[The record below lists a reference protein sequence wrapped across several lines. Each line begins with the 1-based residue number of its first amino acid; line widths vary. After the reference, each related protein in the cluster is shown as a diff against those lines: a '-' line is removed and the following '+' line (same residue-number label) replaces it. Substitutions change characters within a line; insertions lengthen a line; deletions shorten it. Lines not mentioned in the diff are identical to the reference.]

1 MWSVYWMK
9 EQEEGKVNEQMK
21 MTITESD
28 KKLLSYLAAFL
39 IAMIFIM
46 FVFRPLITKNTEV
59 NRELSAAKVE
69 VKNYDKKLSSTQE
82 MQQEEQEMTD
92 LSESVLAR
100 FYPMLQS
107 QAAERMATVLMLNH
121 NLEIRNMTISMPE
134 TGNQLKWYQYAEN
147 AAVTGEEDTEPSEE
161 VLENIQLYAARIT
174 CIADG
179 SKEDMW
185 ELIDDISKNY
195 PAISITGVEW
205 SVTERVADTPT
216 MQLSAGI
223 LDTAL
228 YEEGA
233 GQDVQQA
240 VAPPLTVK
248 SDRLTINLEIFMC
261 NQ

>member
-1 MWSVYWMK
+1 M
-9 EQEEGKVNEQMK
+9 NEQMK

-100 FYPMLQS
+100 FYPMMQS

-121 NLEIRNMTISMPE
+121 NLEIQNMTISMPE
-134 TGNQLKWYQYAEN
+134 TGNRLKWYQYAEN
-147 AAVTGEEDTEPSEE
+147 AAAGEEDTESSEE

-185 ELIDDISKNY
+185 QLIDDISTNY

-228 YEEGA
+228 NEEGD
-233 GQDVQQA
+233 GQDVQKI
-240 VAPPLTVK
+240 VTAPVTVK
-248 SDRLTINLEIFMC
+248 TDRLTINLEIFMC

>member
-1 MWSVYWMK
+1 M
-9 EQEEGKVNEQMK
+9 NEQMK

-100 FYPMLQS
+100 FYPMMQS

-121 NLEIRNMTISMPE
+121 NLEIQNMTISMPE

-147 AAVTGEEDTEPSEE
+147 AAAGEEDAESSEE

-185 ELIDDISKNY
+185 QLIDDISTNY

-228 YEEGA
+228 NDEGN
-233 GQDVQQA
+233 GEDVQQTLP
-240 VAPPLTVK
+240 VTVK
-248 SDRLTINLEIFMC
+248 TDRLTINLEIFMC

>member
-121 NLEIRNMTISMPE
+121 NLEIRNMVISMPE
-134 TGNQLKWYQYAEN
+134 TGNQLKWYQ
-147 AAVTGEEDTEPSEE
+147 
-161 VLENIQLYAARIT
+161 
-174 CIADG
+174 
-179 SKEDMW
+179 
-185 ELIDDISKNY
+185 
-195 PAISITGVEW
+195 
-205 SVTERVADTPT
+205 
-216 MQLSAGI
+216 
-223 LDTAL
+223 
-228 YEEGA
+228 
-233 GQDVQQA
+233 
-240 VAPPLTVK
+240 
-248 SDRLTINLEIFMC
+248 
-261 NQ
+261 

>member
-1 MWSVYWMK
+1 M
-9 EQEEGKVNEQMK
+9 NEQMK

-59 NRELSAAKVE
+59 NRELSAARVE

-82 MQQEEQEMTD
+82 MLREEQEMTD

-100 FYPMLQS
+100 FYPMMQS
-107 QAAERMATVLMLNH
+107 QAAERMVTILMLNH
-121 NLEIRNMTISMPE
+121 NLEIQNMTISMPE

-147 AAVTGEEDTEPSEE
+147 AAVAGKEEEEPSEE

-185 ELIDDISKNY
+185 QLIDDISTNY

-216 MQLSAGI
+216 MQLSEEI
-223 LDTAL
+223 QNTAL
-228 YEEGA
+228 KEEGN
-233 GQDVQQA
+233 GQSIQQA
-240 VAPPLTVK
+240 VTTPITVK
-248 SDRLTINLEIFMC
+248 TDRLTMNLEIFMC

>member
-1 MWSVYWMK
+1 MWFVYWMK

-147 AAVTGEEDTEPSEE
+147 AAVLPIIAQTVHHRKRLPLIKFSPS
-161 VLENIQLYAARIT
+161 
-174 CIADG
+174 
-179 SKEDMW
+179 
-185 ELIDDISKNY
+185 
-195 PAISITGVEW
+195 
-205 SVTERVADTPT
+205 
-216 MQLSAGI
+216 
-223 LDTAL
+223 LDKL
-228 YEEGA
+228 
-233 GQDVQQA
+233 V
-240 VAPPLTVK
+240 
-248 SDRLTINLEIFMC
+248 RRN
-261 NQ
+261 